1 MAYRCYGVG
10 HLMASEEGEIAVGY
24 PAGSGYPIAFSVV
37 YPERLSRWKGAQRAA
52 GALITWIVSAGLGY
66 VSAVFSIGLPFPFG
80 PWAIIGL
87 PIALGVISVPIFLAM
102 RIRAKGLRRFQ
113 AEDGPALERYA
124 EYAIA
129 AASYALFLTDDS
141 PRQAIGESVRLEI
154 RRGGGFGW
162 FRAAITPLLLLPHI
176 LLLAVFA
183 FAFTLI
189 VPVSAVAAIVFRRY
203 PRWLFGFTVGYLR
216 WIARALGYW
225 ISLTDRYP
233 PFSFGERV

>member
-1 MAYRCYGVG
+1 MAYRCQGVG
-10 HLMASEEGEIAVGY
+10 HLMASEESKIAVGY
-24 PAGSGYPIAFSVV
+24 PAGPGYPIAFSVV
-37 YPERLSRWKGAQRAA
+37 YPESLSRWKGAQRAA

-80 PWAIIGL
+80 PWLIIGF
-87 PIALGVISVPIFLAM
+87 PIACGVISVPIFLAL
-102 RIRAKGLRRFQ
+102 RIRAKGLARFQ

-129 AASYALFLTDDS
+129 SASYALFLTDDS
-141 PRQAIGESVRLEI
+141 PRQAIGESVRLEV
-154 RRGGGFGW
+154 RRGGSFGW
-162 FRAAITPLLLLPHI
+162 LRAAITPLLLVPHI

-183 FAFTLI
+183 FVFTAV
-189 VPVSAVAAIVFRRY
+189 VPVCAVWAIAFQRY

-233 PFSFGERV
+233 PFSFGDRV

>member
-10 HLMASEEGEIAVGY
+10 HLMASEEGKIAVGY
-24 PAGSGYPIAFSVV
+24 PAGPGYPIAFTVV

-52 GALITWIVSAGLGY
+52 GALITWIASAGLGY

-80 PWAIIGL
+80 PWVIIGL
-87 PIALGVISVPIFLAM
+87 PIACGVISVPIFLAL
-102 RIRAKGLRRFQ
+102 RIRAKGLARFQ

-129 AASYALFLTDDS
+129 SASYALFLTDDS
-141 PRQAIGESVRLEI
+141 PRQAIGESVRLEV
-154 RRGGGFGW
+154 RRGGSFGW
-162 FRAAITPLLLLPHI
+162 LRAAITPLLLLPHI
-176 LLLAVFA
+176 LLLAFFA

-189 VPVSAVAAIVFRRY
+189 IPVCAFFAITLQRY
-203 PRWLFGFTVGYLR
+203 PGWFFGFTEGYLR

-233 PFSFGERV
+233 PFSFGEEA

>member
-1 MAYRCYGVG
+1 MAYRCQGVG
-10 HLMASEEGEIAVGY
+10 HLMAPEESKIAVGY
-24 PAGSGYPIAFSVV
+24 PAGPGYPIAFSVV
-37 YPERLSRWKGAQRAA
+37 YPESLSRLKGAQRAA

-80 PWAIIGL
+80 PWLIIGF
-87 PIALGVISVPIFLAM
+87 PIACGVISVPIFLAL
-102 RIRAKGLRRFQ
+102 RIRAKGLARFQ

-129 AASYALFLTDDS
+129 SASYALFLTDDS
-141 PRQAIGESVRLEI
+141 PRQAIGESVRLEV
-154 RRGGGFGW
+154 RRGGSFGW
-162 FRAAITPLLLLPHI
+162 LRAAITPLLLVPHI

-183 FAFTLI
+183 FVFTAV
-189 VPVSAVAAIVFRRY
+189 VPVCAVWAIAFQRY

>member
-10 HLMASEEGEIAVGY
+10 HLMVSEESKAAVVY
-24 PAGSGYPIAFSVV
+24 PAGPGYPIAFSVV

-52 GALITWIVSAGLGY
+52 GALVTWAVPWGLGY
-66 VSAVFSIGLPFPFG
+66 VSAAFLVWLPV
-80 PWAIIGL
+80 IIGSL
-87 PIALGVISVPIFLAM
+87 IAFGVISVPIFLAM
-102 RIRAKGLRRFQ
+102 RIRAKGLPRFQ

-129 AASYALFLTDDS
+129 SASYALFLTDDS
-141 PRQAIGESVRLEI
+141 PRQAIGGSVRLEV
-154 RRGGGFGW
+154 RRGGSFGW
-162 FRAAITPLLLLPHI
+162 RRAAITPLLLLPHI

-183 FAFTLI
+183 FAFMLI
-189 VPVSAVAAIVFRRY
+189 VPVSAVAAVVFRRY

-216 WIARALGYW
+216 WIARALGFW

>member
-1 MAYRCYGVG
+1 MAYRCYSVG
-10 HLMASEEGEIAVGY
+10 HLMASEEGKIAVGY
-24 PAGSGYPIAFSVV
+24 PAGPGYPITFSVV
-37 YPERLSRWKGAQRAA
+37 YPERLSRWRGAQRAA
-52 GALITWIVSAGLGY
+52 GALITWAVPWGLGWY
-66 VSAVFSIGLPFPFG
+66 VSAVWLPV
-80 PWAIIGL
+80 IIGFL
-87 PIALGVISVPIFLAM
+87 IACGVISVPIFLAM
-102 RIRAKGLRRFQ
+102 RVRAKGLPRFQ

-129 AASYALFLTDDS
+129 AASYALFLIDDS
-141 PRQAIGESVRLEI
+141 PRQAIGESVRLEV
-154 RRGGGFGW
+154 RRGGSFGW
-162 FRAAITPLLLLPHI
+162 LRAAITPLLLLPHI

-183 FAFTLI
+183 FAFMLI

-233 PFSFGERV
+233 PFSFGEQV

>member
-10 HLMASEEGEIAVGY
+10 HLMASGEGKIGVGD
-24 PAGSGYPIAFSVV
+24 PAGSRYPIAFSVV
-37 YPERLSRWKGAQRAA
+37 YPEMLSRWKGVQRAA
-52 GALITWIVSAGLGY
+52 GVLITWIVPWGLGY
-66 VSAVFSIGLPFPFG
+66 ISAAFLVWLPLIMG
-80 PWAIIGL
+80 SL
-87 PIALGVISVPIFLAM
+87 IAFGVISVPIFLAL
-102 RIRAKGLRRFQ
+102 RIRAKGLPRFQ

-129 AASYALFLTDDS
+129 AASYSLFLTDDS
-141 PRQAIGESVRLEI
+141 PRQAIGESVRLEV
-154 RRGGGFGW
+154 RRGGSFGW
-162 FRAAITPLLLLPHI
+162 LRAAVTPVLLLPHI

-183 FAFTLI
+183 FAFMLI
-189 VPVSAVAAIVFRRY
+189 VPVSVVSAIVFRRY

-233 PFSFGERV
+233 PFSFGEQV

>member
-1 MAYRCYGVG
+1 
-10 HLMASEEGEIAVGY
+10 MASEESKIAVGY
-24 PAGSGYPIAFSVV
+24 PAGPGYPIAFSVV
-37 YPERLSRWKGAQRAA
+37 YPERLSRLKGAQRAA

-80 PWAIIGL
+80 PWLIIGL
-87 PIALGVISVPIFLAM
+87 PIACGVISVPIFLAL
-102 RIRAKGLRRFQ
+102 RIRAKGLARFQ

-129 AASYALFLTDDS
+129 SASYALFLTDDS
-141 PRQAIGESVRLEI
+141 PRQAIGESVRLEV
-154 RRGGGFGW
+154 RRGGSFGW
-162 FRAAITPLLLLPHI
+162 LRAAITPLLLVPHI

-183 FAFTLI
+183 FVFTAV
-189 VPVSAVAAIVFRRY
+189 VPVCAVWAIAFQRY

-233 PFSFGERV
+233 PFSFGDRV

>member
-1 MAYRCYGVG
+1 MGD
-10 HLMASEEGEIAVGY
+10 
-24 PAGSGYPIAFSVV
+24 PAGSRYPIAFSVV
-37 YPERLSRWKGAQRAA
+37 YPERLSRWKGTQRAA
-52 GALITWIVSAGLGY
+52 GALITWIVPWGLGY
-66 VSAVFSIGLPFPFG
+66 VSAALLVWLPV
-80 PWAIIGL
+80 IIGAL
-87 PIALGVISVPIFLAM
+87 IACGVICVPIFLAL
-102 RIRAKGLRRFQ
+102 RIRAKGLPHFQ

-141 PRQAIGESVRLEI
+141 PRQAIGESVRLEV
-154 RRGGGFGW
+154 RRGGSFGW
-162 FRAAITPLLLLPHI
+162 LRAAITPLLLLPHI

-233 PFSFGERV
+233 PFSFGDQV

>member
-1 MAYRCYGVG
+1 
-10 HLMASEEGEIAVGY
+10 MASDEDKIAVGY
-24 PAGSGYPIAFSVV
+24 PAGPGYPIAFSVV
-37 YPERLSRWKGAQRAA
+37 YPERLSRLKGAQRAA

-80 PWAIIGL
+80 PWLIIGF
-87 PIALGVISVPIFLAM
+87 PIACGVISVPIFLAL
-102 RIRAKGLRRFQ
+102 RIRAKGLARFQ

-129 AASYALFLTDDS
+129 SASYALFLTDDS
-141 PRQAIGESVRLEI
+141 PRQAIGESVRLEV
-154 RRGGGFGW
+154 RRGGSFGW
-162 FRAAITPLLLLPHI
+162 LRAAITPLLLVPHI

-183 FAFTLI
+183 FVFTAV
-189 VPVSAVAAIVFRRY
+189 VPVCAVWAIAFQRY

-233 PFSFGERV
+233 PFSFGEQV

>member
-10 HLMASEEGEIAVGY
+10 HLMASEEGKVAVGY
-24 PAGSGYPIAFSVV
+24 SDGPGYPITFSIV
-37 YPERLSRWKGAQRAA
+37 YPERLSRRKGVQRAM
-52 GALITWIVSAGLGY
+52 GVLVTWIVPWGLGY
-66 VSAVFSIGLPFPFG
+66 VSAAFVVWLPV
-80 PWAIIGL
+80 IIGSL
-87 PIALGVISVPIFLAM
+87 IAFGVISVPIFLAM
-102 RIRAKGLRRFQ
+102 RVRAKGLSRFQ

-129 AASYALFLTDDS
+129 SASYALFLTDDS
-141 PRQAIGESVRLEI
+141 PRQAIGESVRLEV
-154 RRGGGFGW
+154 RRGGSFGW
-162 FRAAITPLLLLPHI
+162 LRAAITPLLLLPHI
-176 LLLAVFA
+176 LLLAVFG

>member
-10 HLMASEEGEIAVGY
+10 HLMASEEGKIAVGY
-24 PAGSGYPIAFSVV
+24 PVGSGYPIAFSVV
-37 YPERLSRWKGAQRAA
+37 YPERLSRWKGAQRAV
-52 GALITWIVSAGLGY
+52 GALITWAVPWGLGY
-66 VSAVFSIGLPFPFG
+66 VSALFYVWLPVIVG
-80 PWAIIGL
+80 SL
-87 PIALGVISVPIFLAM
+87 IACGVISVPIFLAI
-102 RIRAKGLRRFQ
+102 RIRAKGLSRFQ

-141 PRQAIGESVRLEI
+141 PRQAIGESVRLEV
-154 RRGGGFGW
+154 RRGGSFGW
-162 FRAAITPLLLLPHI
+162 LRAAITPVLLLPHI

-203 PRWLFGFTVGYLR
+203 PRWLFGFTEGYLR

-233 PFSFGERV
+233 PFSFG

>member
-1 MAYRCYGVG
+1 
-10 HLMASEEGEIAVGY
+10 MASEESKIAVGY
-24 PAGSGYPIAFSVV
+24 PAGPGYPIAFSVV
-37 YPERLSRWKGAQRAA
+37 YPERLSRLKGAQRAA

-80 PWAIIGL
+80 PWLIIGL
-87 PIALGVISVPIFLAM
+87 PIACGVISVPIFLAL
-102 RIRAKGLRRFQ
+102 RIRAKGLARFQ

-129 AASYALFLTDDS
+129 SASYALFLTDDS
-141 PRQAIGESVRLEI
+141 PRQAIGESVRLEV
-154 RRGGGFGW
+154 RRGGSFGW
-162 FRAAITPLLLLPHI
+162 LRAAITPLLLVPHI

-183 FAFTLI
+183 FVFTAV
-189 VPVSAVAAIVFRRY
+189 VPVCAVWAIAFQRY

-233 PFSFGERV
+233 PFSFGEQV

>member
-10 HLMASEEGEIAVGY
+10 HLMASEESKVAVGY
-24 PAGSGYPIAFSVV
+24 TAGPGYPIAFSVV

-52 GALITWIVSAGLGY
+52 GALITWAVPWGLGY
-66 VSAVFSIGLPFPFG
+66 VSAAFYVWLPV
-80 PWAIIGL
+80 IIGAL
-87 PIALGVISVPIFLAM
+87 IAFGVISVPIFLAI
-102 RIRAKGLRRFQ
+102 RIRAKGLPRFQ

-129 AASYALFLTDDS
+129 AASYSLFLTDDS
-141 PRQAIGESVRLEI
+141 PRQAIGESVRLEV
-154 RRGGGFGW
+154 RRGGSFGW
-162 FRAAITPLLLLPHI
+162 LRAAITPLLLLPHI

-183 FAFTLI
+183 FAFMLI

-225 ISLTDRYP
+225 ISLTDHYP

>member
-10 HLMASEEGEIAVGY
+10 HLMASEESKVAVGY
-24 PAGSGYPIAFSVV
+24 PAGPRYSISFSVV

-52 GALITWIVSAGLGY
+52 GALITWAVPWGLGY
-66 VSAVFSIGLPFPFG
+66 VSVALYVWLPV
-80 PWAIIGL
+80 IIGSL
-87 PIALGVISVPIFLAM
+87 IACGVISVPIFLAM
-102 RIRAKGLRRFQ
+102 RVRAKGLPRFQ

-141 PRQAIGESVRLEI
+141 PRQAIGESVRLEV
-154 RRGGGFGW
+154 RRGGSFGW
-162 FRAAITPLLLLPHI
+162 LRAAITPVLLLPHI

-183 FAFTLI
+183 FAFMLI

-233 PFSFGERV
+233 PFSFGEQV

>member
-10 HLMASEEGEIAVGY
+10 HLMASKEGKIAVGY
-24 PAGSGYPIAFSVV
+24 PAGPGYPITFSVV
-37 YPERLSRWKGAQRAA
+37 YPGRLSRRRGVQRAI
-52 GALITWIVSAGLGY
+52 GALITWIVPWGLGY
-66 VSAVFSIGLPFPFG
+66 ISAALYVWLPVLIGSL
-80 PWAIIGL
+80 
-87 PIALGVISVPIFLAM
+87 IACGVISVPIFLAL
-102 RIRAKGLRRFQ
+102 RVRVKGLPRFQ

-129 AASYALFLTDDS
+129 SASYALFLTDDS
-141 PRQAIGESVRLEI
+141 PRQAIGESVRLEV
-154 RRGGGFGW
+154 RRGGDFGW
-162 FRAAITPLLLLPHI
+162 RRAAITPLLLLPHI

-183 FAFTLI
+183 FAFMLI

-216 WIARALGYW
+216 WITRALGYW

-233 PFSFGERV
+233 PFSFAEEA

>member
-10 HLMASEEGEIAVGY
+10 HLMASEEGNIAVGY
-24 PAGSGYPIAFSVV
+24 PAGHGYPITFSVV

-52 GALITWIVSAGLGY
+52 GALITWAVPWGLGY
-66 VSAVFSIGLPFPFG
+66 VSAALYVWLPV
-80 PWAIIGL
+80 IIGSL
-87 PIALGVISVPIFLAM
+87 IAFGVISVPIFLAL
-102 RIRAKGLRRFQ
+102 RIRAKGLPRFQ

-129 AASYALFLTDDS
+129 AASYSLFLTDDS
-141 PRQAIGESVRLEI
+141 PRQAIGESVRLEV
-154 RRGGGFGW
+154 RRGGSFGW
-162 FRAAITPLLLLPHI
+162 LRAAITPLLLLPHI
-176 LLLAVFA
+176 LMLAVFA

-189 VPVSAVAAIVFRRY
+189 VPVSAVSAIVFRRY

-233 PFSFGERV
+233 PFSFGEQV

>member
-1 MAYRCYGVG
+1 
-10 HLMASEEGEIAVGY
+10 MASEESKIVVGY
-24 PAGSGYPIAFSVV
+24 PAGPGCPVAFSVV
-37 YPERLSRWKGAQRAA
+37 YPESLSRWKGAQRAA

-80 PWAIIGL
+80 PWLIIGL
-87 PIALGVISVPIFLAM
+87 PIACGVISVPIFLAL
-102 RIRAKGLRRFQ
+102 RIRAKGLARFQ

-129 AASYALFLTDDS
+129 SASYALFLTDDS
-141 PRQAIGESVRLEI
+141 PRQAIGESVRLEV
-154 RRGGGFGW
+154 RRGGSFGW
-162 FRAAITPLLLLPHI
+162 LRAAVTPVLLVPHI
-176 LLLAVFA
+176 LLLAVFG
-183 FAFTLI
+183 FVFTAV
-189 VPVSAVAAIVFRRY
+189 VPVCAVWAIAFQRY

-233 PFSFGERV
+233 PFSFGEQV

>member
-10 HLMASEEGEIAVGY
+10 HLMASEESKIAVGY
-24 PAGSGYPIAFSVV
+24 TAGPGYPIAFSVV
-37 YPERLSRWKGAQRAA
+37 YPERLSRLKGAQRAA
-52 GALITWIVSAGLGY
+52 GALVTWAVPWGLGY
-66 VSAVFSIGLPFPFG
+66 VSAAFLVWLPV
-80 PWAIIGL
+80 IIGSL
-87 PIALGVISVPIFLAM
+87 IAFGVISVPIFLAI
-102 RIRAKGLRRFQ
+102 RVRAKGLPRFQ

-141 PRQAIGESVRLEI
+141 PRQAIGESVRLEV
-154 RRGGGFGW
+154 RRGGSFGW
-162 FRAAITPLLLLPHI
+162 LRAAITPLLLLPHI

-183 FAFTLI
+183 FAFMLI

-233 PFSFGERV
+233 PFSFGEQV